1 MRFRRFGM
9 SLLMGLML
17 MLGAFGARLAVTSAQ
32 IEPWT
37 CDVPARS
44 APVASPAA
52 ETSPAA
58 GEVIPFPENPG
69 TLMVFAA
76 ASLTD
81 AFTEVETTLET
92 ANPGLDIVNNFAGSQ
107 ALVTQLTEG
116 APADVA
122 AFASNSAMKD
132 ATEAG
137 VVTAEAQP
145 FVENV
150 LTIVVPADNP
160 AGITSA
166 ADLAKPGVKL
176 VLAQE
181 EVPVGGYSRDSI
193 CNMGADTATY
203 GDDFVTKVAG
213 NVVSE
218 EDNVRS
224 VLSKVD
230 FGEADA
236 GIVYASD
243 VKAADNVAT
252 VEIPEAVN
260 ELATYPIAPVATGKQ
275 ELAEAYISYILSP
288 EGQAILGSYGFIP
301 VE

>member
-1 MRFRRFGM
+1 MKIRRFGM
-9 SLLMGLML
+9 SLLFGLML
-17 MLGAFGARLAVTSAQ
+17 MLGAFGAGPAATSAQ
-32 IEPWT
+32 IDPWT
-37 CDVPARS
+37 CDAAAPA
-44 APVASPAA
+44 APASPVAADASPAA
-52 ETSPAA
+52 VEA
-58 GEVIPFPENPG
+58 IPFPEDAG
-69 TLMVFAA
+69 TLTVFAA

-81 AFTEVETTLET
+81 AFDEVAATLEA
-92 ANPGLDIVNNFAGSQ
+92 ANPGLDIVNNYAGSQ
-107 ALVTQLTEG
+107 ALVTQLTEA

-122 AFASNSAMKD
+122 AFASNSAMAD

-137 VVTAEAQP
+137 VVTVEAQP

-166 ADLAKPGVKL
+166 ADLAKPGIKL

-181 EVPVGGYSRDSI
+181 EVPVGGYSRQSI

-203 GDDFVTKVAG
+203 GDDFVTMVAG

-230 FGEADA
+230 LGEADA
-236 GIVYASD
+236 GIVYTSD
-243 VKAADNVAT
+243 VKAADNVMT

-260 ELATYPIAPVATGKQ
+260 ELATYPIAPVASGNQ
-275 ELAEAYISYILSP
+275 DLAAAYISFILSP
-288 EGQAILGSYGFIP
+288 DGQAILESYGFIP
-301 VE
+301 VD